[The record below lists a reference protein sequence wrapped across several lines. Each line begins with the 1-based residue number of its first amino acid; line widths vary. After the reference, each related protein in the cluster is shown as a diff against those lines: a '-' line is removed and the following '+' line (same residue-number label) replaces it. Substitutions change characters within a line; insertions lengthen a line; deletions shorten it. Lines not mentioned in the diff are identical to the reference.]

1 MYDEAS
7 KEKDSMVVK
16 YAQAEKKFIE
26 GQKSIERLEAKVRDL
41 NKEKDGLT
49 QRVTDIKG
57 EKRQMLAD
65 LEAKVEMMNLSQCLI
80 KCILLII
87 IHPVKKMKSN
97 IFSLVAIFDNMNK
110 FTIIVQVSYK
120 MLDLFKCL
128 FINKL
133 NTVYLS
139 S

>member
-57 EKRQMLAD
+57 EKRQMLSD
-65 LEAKVEMMNLSQCLI
+65 LEAKVEMKNVYIDRI
-80 KCILLII
+80 KCILLAT
-87 IHPVKKMKSN
+87 IHPVKKRKAKYV
-97 IFSLVAIFDNMNK
+97 FSQDAILDNMNK
-110 FTIIVQVSYK
+110 FSIIEQVSYK
-120 MLDLFKCL
+120 MLALFKCL
-128 FINKL
+128 L
-133 NTVYLS
+133 
-139 S
+139 

>member
-41 NKEKDGLT
+41 NKEKDSLT

-65 LEAKVEMMNLSQCLI
+65 LEAKVEMMNLSKCLI
-80 KCILLII
+80 ECILLII
-87 IHPVKKMKSN
+87 IHPVRKMN
-97 IFSLVAIFDNMNK
+97 FFSQGAIFENMNK
-110 FTIIVQVSYK
+110 FTIIVQVSYE
-120 MLDLFKCL
+120 MLDFFKCL
-128 FINKL
+128 F
-133 NTVYLS
+133 
-139 S
+139 

>member
-49 QRVTDIKG
+49 QRVTDIKR
-57 EKRQMLAD
+57 EKRQMLSD
-65 LEAKVEMMNLSQCLI
+65 LEAKVEMKNLSQCL
-80 KCILLII
+80 
-87 IHPVKKMKSN
+87 HWQNKMYPIGNNSP
-97 IFSLVAIFDNMNK
+97 
-110 FTIIVQVSYK
+110 
-120 MLDLFKCL
+120 C
-128 FINKL
+128 
-133 NTVYLS
+133 
-139 S
+139 

>member
-57 EKRQMLAD
+57 EKRQMLSD
-65 LEAKVEMMNLSQCLI
+65 LEAKVEMKNVYIDRI
-80 KCILLII
+80 KCILLAT
-87 IHPVKKMKSN
+87 IHPVKKRKAKYV
-97 IFSLVAIFDNMNK
+97 FSQDAIFDNMIK
-110 FTIIVQVSYK
+110 FTIIEQVSYK
-120 MLDLFKCL
+120 MLALFKCL
-128 FINKL
+128 L
-133 NTVYLS
+133 
-139 S
+139 

>member
-80 KCILLII
+80 ECILLII
-87 IHPVKKMKSN
+87 IHPVRKMN
-97 IFSLVAIFDNMNK
+97 LFSQGAIFENMNK
-110 FTIIVQVSYK
+110 FTIIVQVSYE
-120 MLDLFKCL
+120 MLDFFKCL
-128 FINKL
+128 F
-133 NTVYLS
+133 
-139 S
+139 

>member
-80 KCILLII
+80 ECILLII
-87 IHPVKKMKSN
+87 IHPVRKMN
-97 IFSLVAIFDNMNK
+97 LFSHE
-110 FTIIVQVSYK
+110 QVHYHSTGV
-120 MLDLFKCL
+120 
-128 FINKL
+128 I
-133 NTVYLS
+133 
-139 S
+139 

>member
-41 NKEKDGLT
+41 NKEKDSLT

-80 KCILLII
+80 ECILLII
-87 IHPVKKMKSN
+87 IHPVRKMN
-97 IFSLVAIFDNMNK
+97 LFSQGAIFENMNK
-110 FTIIVQVSYK
+110 FTIIVQVSYE
-120 MLDLFKCL
+120 MLDFFKCL
-128 FINKL
+128 F
-133 NTVYLS
+133 
-139 S
+139 